1 MLSDPCPPHI
11 SACCAPDERCS
22 VTSADVSELL
32 TRLGTVGKTTI
43 NKVYD
48 KILPPVSRFGGGG
61 RAKKKQSVIE
71 KLKGFFEKYFGIGG
85 STKSS

>member
-1 MLSDPCPPHI
+1 MNCVAQSRAGASKIMSL
-11 SACCAPDERCS
+11 ARCFIGI
-22 VTSADVSELL
+22 DVSELL
-32 TRLGTVGKTTI
+32 TRLGTVGKATI

-85 STKSS
+85 STKFS